1 MRQPGARQSR
11 PQSSDTPLTRTARH
25 HLPRLIAAIA
35 AGKSVA
41 RTSRLLGRGGGAS
54 LPGMVAR
61 RIDPQVL
68 ARLIAAQPV
77 RAVGVTGSNGK
88 TTTSRLAAALLRGE
102 GHAVA
107 HNAAGANLIQ
117 GVTSLA
123 VNAATVS
130 GTLPIDIFL
139 AEVDEGALLQVA
151 PEMSLEVLV
160 VTSLFRDQLDRFGEI
175 YALAGAIESVAVT
188 LEPEATVIVN
198 GDDPMVADMAH
209 DRTGRRLTF
218 GVEVAESFDRISGAA
233 DSIRCPRC
241 RGDLRYDHVY
251 LSHLGSYRCDNCGY
265 GRPSLDVAVTEI
277 HVQGLQATDC
287 TVRTPVGEYQLSIP
301 QAGVHVAYNAAA
313 ALAICYALNIPV
325 PHASA
330 SLASVQPAFGRMEHI
345 HAAGC
350 DMVVAFAK
358 NPTSFN
364 TTLRTLDR
372 AGEPRHLLT
381 AFSNTLVDGEDF
393 GWLWDVDLES
403 IADRLQHVTVSGLR
417 CDELA
422 TRLKYAGVPAERMT
436 VVPDRPAALDHALAR
451 LPAGERLSIVSGYT
465 PTIEFRQEMFR
476 RGWVQRYWRT

>member
-1 MRQPGARQSR
+1 MTRPGVARVGG
-11 PQSSDTPLTRTARH
+11 QSSEAPVTRSRFRPS
-25 HLPRLIAAIA
+25 PRLIAAIA
-35 AGKSVA
+35 AGKGVA

-54 LPGMVAR
+54 LPGLVAR
-61 RIDPQVL
+61 RIDPRVL

-77 RAVGVTGSNGK
+77 RAVAVTGSNGK

-102 GHAVA
+102 GNTVA
-107 HNAAGANLIQ
+107 HNSAGANLIQ

-123 VNAATVS
+123 VNAASIS
-130 GTLPIDIFL
+130 GTLPIDVFL

-175 YALAGAIESVAVT
+175 YALARAIESVALT
-188 LEPEATVIVN
+188 LPPESTVIVN

-218 GVEVAESFDRISGAA
+218 GLDVAQSFDRISGAA

-241 RGDLRYDHVY
+241 RGDLRYDQVY
-251 LSHLGSYRCDNCGY
+251 LSHLGSYRCGKCGY
-265 GRPSLDVAVTEI
+265 GRPTLDVAVTD
-277 HVQGLQATDC
+277 VAVRGLQATDC
-287 TVRTPVGEYQLSIP
+287 TVRTPTGEYRLSIP
-301 QAGVHVAYNAAA
+301 QAGIHVAYNAAA
-313 ALAICYALNIPV
+313 ALAICHALEIPV
-325 PHASA
+325 PHAST
-330 SLASVQPAFGRMEHI
+330 SLASVRPAFGRMEHI
-345 HAAGC
+345 HAGGY
-350 DMVVAFAK
+350 DMVMAFAK

-364 TTLRTLDR
+364 TTLRTLEP

-403 IADRLQHVTVSGLR
+403 IADRLQQVTVSGLR

-422 TRLKYAGVPAERMT
+422 TRLKYAGVAADRIT
-436 VVPDRPAALDHALAR
+436 VVSDRPAALDHALATV
-451 LPAGERLSIVSGYT
+451 PAGERLSIVSGYT

>member
-1 MRQPGARQSR
+1 MTQPGSKQSR
-11 PQSSDTPLTRTARH
+11 LPGSDAPVTAMARH
-25 HLPRLIAAIA
+25 YSPRLIAAIA
-35 AGKSVA
+35 AGKGLGK
-41 RTSRLLGRGGGAS
+41 TSQLLGRGGGAS

-68 ARLIAAQPV
+68 ARLVAAQPV

-102 GHAVA
+102 GQAVA
-107 HNAAGANLIQ
+107 HNSAGANLIQ

-151 PEMSLEVLV
+151 PEISLEVLV

-175 YALAGAIESVAVT
+175 YALAGAIESVAAT
-188 LEPEATVIVN
+188 LEPAATVIVN
-198 GDDPMVADMAH
+198 GDAPMVADMSR

-218 GVEVAESFDRISGAA
+218 GLEVSESFDRITGAA

-241 RGDLRYDHVY
+241 RSDLQYDQVY
-251 LSHLGSYRCDNCGY
+251 LSHLGSYRCDNCGF
-265 GRPSLDVAVTEI
+265 GRPAPD
-277 HVQGLQATDC
+277 
-287 TVRTPVGEYQLSIP
+287 
-301 QAGVHVAYNAAA
+301 NAAA
-313 ALAICYALNIPV
+313 ALAICHALNIPV

-330 SLASVQPAFGRMEHI
+330 SLASVQPAFGRMEHV
-345 HAAGC
+345 HAGGR
-350 DMVVAFAK
+350 DIVVAFAK

-364 TTLRTLDR
+364 TTLRTLDQ
-372 AGEPRHLLT
+372 AGEPRYLLT

-403 IADRLQHVTVSGLR
+403 IAERLQYVTVSGLR

-422 TRLKYAGVPAERMT
+422 TRLKYAGVPADRMT
-436 VVPDRPAALDHALAR
+436 VVADRPAALDPALGT